1 MSFFTS
7 EFLIQIFASLVGAV
21 AFAIIFKTSARHLP
35 YVALSGLVTYAIY
48 YTVFFF
54 LDSAFLA
61 AFLST
66 LFTALFSEFCAR
78 FRRAPTAVF
87 LFPGII
93 PTVPGG
99 SLYYAM
105 RYVLVG
111 DLDSALSYLTSA
123 LAVGLGIAGGIMF
136 VSIAVG
142 QLTDYKKKR
151 LLREAQKH

>member
-35 YVALSGLVTYAIY
+35 YVALAGLVTYAIY
-48 YTVFFF
+48 YTVSFF
-54 LDSAFLA
+54 LGSAFLA

-78 FRRAPTAVF
+78 VRRAPAAVF

-105 RYVLVG
+105 RQLLVG
-111 DLDSALSYLTSA
+111 DLEGALSYLAST
-123 LAVGLGIAGGIMF
+123 LAIGLGIAGGIML
-136 VSIAVG
+136 VSIVVG
-142 QLTDYKKKR
+142 QITDHKR
-151 LLREAQKH
+151 KHLLHESPKR